1 MWWNLWDNT
10 VKKDVVASSWS
21 NLHADLV
28 ESVSQY
34 SRGKSSCS
42 SWSNLHADL
51 VESVSQYSRGRS
63 IVEVEVI
70 FMLIQKNLRHY

>member
-21 NLHADLV
+21 NLHADFV

-34 SRGKSSCS
+34 SKGRCS
-42 SWSNLHADL
+42 SSGWSNLYADF
-51 VESVSQYSRGRS
+51 VESVSQYSKGRS
-63 IVEVEVI
+63 IVVVEVI
-70 FMLIQKNLRHY
+70 FMLI